1 MVPFA
6 PQCLQLDDCRQYR
19 SESSHY
25 QKVNDAFTTSTPTV
39 YTTNHSPHW
48 NTGHSNYYP
57 PRYGES
63 CYQPNPGSH
72 YSSYLSSINVP
83 EHRFQIPEFPIAPLR
98 EDYTPPQPNYGI
110 SSSAFQEMKYNYF
123 GFPNYGFGC
132 NPICQMPP
140 ASQALVD
147 MDISTDNQRRT
158 ISPNSTLSSSD
169 IGSVGFNSDEHA
181 FIQPTLES
189 DIITNGIDTVNAD
202 KEPRTDN
209 TTQTKTEKDLER
221 RRKNNEASRKSRTQR
236 RDRFLKEIKEVEF
249 LKTENVRLKELLKEL
264 ELAIK
269 EANDA
274 LISKFHY
281 QTSSDQFLN
290 IALRVL
296 PFTDN

>member
-6 PQCLQLDDCRQYR
+6 PQSLQFDDYRQYR

-25 QKVNDAFTTSTPTV
+25 QIVNDAFTTSTPTV
-39 YTTNHSPHW
+39 YTTNHNPHW

-63 CYQPNPGSH
+63 CYQPIPGSQ

-83 EHRFQIPEFPIAPLR
+83 EHRFQIQEFPIAPLR
-98 EDYTPPQPNYGI
+98 ENCTTPQPNYAI
-110 SSSAFQEMKYNYF
+110 SSSAIQEMKYF

-132 NPICQMPP
+132 NPISQMPP
-140 ASQALVD
+140 ATQALVD
-147 MDISTDNQRRT
+147 MDVSTGNQRRT
-158 ISPNSTLSSSD
+158 ISPISTLSSSD
-169 IGSVGFNSDEHA
+169 VASVGFNSDEQA
-181 FIQPTLES
+181 CNQPAPES
-189 DIITNGIDTVNAD
+189 EIVINEMPSNSFHKGIDTNGAD

-249 LKTENVRLKELLKEL
+249 LKTENVRLKGLLKEL

-281 QTSSDQFLN
+281 QTSSDQFPN
-290 IALRVL
+290 M
-296 PFTDN
+296 

>member
-25 QKVNDAFTTSTPTV
+25 QKVNDAFTTSSPTV
-39 YTTNHSPHW
+39 YTTNHNPHW
-48 NTGHSNYYP
+48 NTGHSSYYP

-63 CYQPNPGSH
+63 CYQPNPGYQ
-72 YSSYLSSINVP
+72 YSPYLSPINVP

-123 GFPNYGFGC
+123 GFPNYGFGS

-147 MDISTDNQRRT
+147 MDVSTDNQRRT

-169 IGSVGFNSDEHA
+169 IGSVGFNSDEQA
-181 FIQPTLES
+181 CIQPALES
-189 DIITNGIDTVNAD
+189 GIITNEVSSNSFHKGIDTVNSD

-209 TTQTKTEKDLER
+209 TTQTKTEKDQER

-281 QTSSDQFLN
+281 QTSSDQF
-290 IALRVL
+290 
-296 PFTDN
+296 PKM

>member
-6 PQCLQLDDCRQYR
+6 PQCLHLDDCHQYR

-25 QKVNDAFTTSTPTV
+25 RKVNDAFTTSTPTV
-39 YTTNHSPHW
+39 YTTNRNPHW
-48 NTGHSNYYP
+48 NTGHSSYYP
-57 PRYGES
+57 PKYGES
-63 CYQPNPGSH
+63 CYQPNPNSQ
-72 YSSYLSSINVP
+72 YSSYLSSIYVP

-98 EDYTPPQPNYGI
+98 EDYTPPQPNYAI
-110 SSSAFQEMKYNYF
+110 SSSAFQEIKYNYF

-132 NPICQMPP
+132 NPISQMPST
-140 ASQALVD
+140 SQVLVD
-147 MDISTDNQRRT
+147 MDVTTDNQRRT

-169 IGSVGFNSDEHA
+169 IGSVGSNSDEQA
-181 FIQPTLES
+181 CIQPALES
-189 DIITNGIDTVNAD
+189 DIIINEIPSISFHKGINTVSDD

-290 IALRVL
+290 M
-296 PFTDN
+296 